1 MNYKTPQLH
10 HPILQYSMLPKVLPN
25 RFPQYTTSRQ
35 STHSY
40 CLVCSRQYT
49 HYTLFVKMSNDIICP
64 MNIHF
69 CTIFISDRFL
79 TGERSS
85 CAHLSGFQINQRIV
99 INSIGMDRQFVYPS
113 FLFIP
118 GVPKKSLLKIKLVS
132 AVELDTA
139 RTSLIF
145 SPPTHMA

>member
-1 MNYKTPQLH
+1 
-10 HPILQYSMLPKVLPN
+10 
-25 RFPQYTTSRQ
+25 
-35 STHSY
+35 
-40 CLVCSRQYT
+40 
-49 HYTLFVKMSNDIICP
+49 MSNDIICP
-64 MNIHF
+64 MNINF
-69 CTIFISDRFL
+69 CTFFISDRFL

-85 CAHLSGFQINQRIV
+85 CAHLSGFQNNYRFV
-99 INSIGMDRQFVYPS
+99 KNNIGLDRQFIYPS

-118 GVPKKSLLKIKLVS
+118 GVPKINLLKIKLVS